1 MMKLRIRIF
10 FVLISCL
17 GGMEAYAQKT
27 LVNESPLRIYNRAHE
42 LFQHEQYGEA
52 QKHFLIYSDKAVDR
66 ETHINAQYY
75 AGVCAMELF
84 NPDAINLLLKVN
96 RNYPEHS
103 KSKQALF
110 QLGKYFYRVKDNK
123 SAIKYFEYVSAE
135 DLTPADAEEFNF
147 LKGYCYFKTDKF
159 EPSKKNFSEI
169 KDKAGKYAEAANYYY
184 GYVVYKQGD
193 YEDAL
198 THFNKILNSKSFGP
212 LAKVYVAQI
221 YFLRKQYREVIGVG
235 ESVSEKS
242 VLDDAA
248 GIIGQSYYH
257 LGQYDKAVP
266 YLERYNANPPV
277 SRTNGDVYRLAYA
290 YLRSGQPDKAID
302 LFTSIT
308 SEKDTTAQYANYYLA
323 EAFLGMG
330 KKQAAKSAYQLAHK
344 LNFNPEV
351 TEQSLFNYA
360 RICAELGVQQE
371 ALKEF
376 VTFINTYP
384 NSKYNDEARS
394 ELSNLLLSTKNYK
407 EAIRILESIHVMN
420 ENNKMAYQRVCY
432 YRAEELYL
440 NNEYDKANELFVKS
454 QQYQYDK
461 RLYALSY
468 FWLAELQYKNSNFD
482 KALELYRTFASFSQI
497 QETRFYPLSSY
508 NRAYCHLKLKDF
520 SQCIDEMR
528 KFIITEYALANPEL
542 YTDGM
547 MRIADCY
554 FALNQ
559 YPKAIESYDLII
571 SRKLPGSDYALY
583 QKAMILGV
591 LNKPEEKNAALKTIT
606 TQFKRSTY
614 IDDAYFEMANVY
626 LQTEK
631 YQAAVDGFN
640 QIINEFPKSAFI
652 RKSHLNK
659 GLAYYNMSKDEEALA
674 AFKRL
679 ITDFSTSEEAREALT
694 VIKNIFINKGESDAY
709 LAFISVLP
717 NVTVS
722 PSYQDSVTY
731 ESAFVWYKNGDCTK
745 ASKAFGNYIQK
756 FAGGFF
762 ILKANYQKAECDFKL
777 KNYDEALTA
786 YEFVAAQNRNDYTER
801 AVRQS
806 AILHFLK
813 KQYEKA
819 FDYYASLERIA
830 SNRDNLGIA
839 LLGQMRSA
847 DNLNRR
853 DTAAQV
859 AFRYLNSTIVQRD
872 GLVEAQLHAGRF
884 YMTHQDPDSALVAFQ
899 YVVKETK
906 NAMAAEAKYN
916 LALIKYGNKD
926 YKAARKLIFETAD
939 NYSAYEY
946 WVAMAYLLLA
956 DTYIAEKD
964 YFQAKAT
971 LESLIENYEGE
982 DLRVVAREKLTYI
995 IAVEEKL
1002 KDTGKKPVIEE

>member
-1 MMKLRIRIF
+1 MRKLRIRIF
-10 FVLISCL
+10 FVLFSCL
-17 GGMEAYAQKT
+17 STLGVYAQKT

-52 QKHFLIYSDKAVDR
+52 QKHFLLYAEKATDR
-66 ETHINAQYY
+66 ETRINAQYY
-75 AGVCAMELF
+75 AGVCALELF
-84 NPDAINLLLKVN
+84 NPDAINLLLSVN

-110 QLGKYFYRVKDNK
+110 QLGKYFYRIKDNK
-123 SAIKYFEYVSAE
+123 SAIRYFEYVSAE
-135 DLTPADAEEFNF
+135 DLTPAEAEEFNF
-147 LKGYCYFKTDKF
+147 LKGYCYFKTGNF

-169 KDKAGKYAEAANYYY
+169 KDGSGKYAEAANYYY
-184 GYVVYKQGD
+184 GYVVYKQGNYD
-193 YEDAL
+193 DAL
-198 THFNKILNSKSFGP
+198 QHFNKILNSKSFGP

-221 YFLRKQYREVIGVG
+221 YFLRKQYQEVIGVG
-235 ESVSEKS
+235 ETVSEKS

-257 LGQYDKAVP
+257 LGQYAKAVP

-277 SRTNGDVYRLAYA
+277 SRTNADVYRLAYA
-290 YLRSGQPDKAID
+290 YLRSGQSEKAID
-302 LFTSIT
+302 LFTIISG
-308 SEKDTTAQYANYYLA
+308 EKDTTAQYANYYLA

-344 LNFNPEV
+344 LNFNTEV

-394 ELSNLLLSTKNYK
+394 ELSNLLLRTKNYK
-407 EAIRILESIHVMN
+407 EAIRILESIHAMN
-420 ENNKMAYQRVCY
+420 ENNKIAYQRVCY

-440 NNEYDKANELFVKS
+440 NNEYDKAHELFLKS

-468 FWLAELQYKNSNFD
+468 FWLAELEYKNSNFE
-482 KALELYRTFASFSQI
+482 KALGYYHSFATYPQV
-497 QETRFYPLSSY
+497 QETRFYPLSYY
-508 NRAYCHLKLKDF
+508 NRGYCQLKLKEF
-520 SQCIDEMR
+520 LLCIDEMK
-528 KFIITEYALANPEL
+528 KFIATVYAMANPEL
-542 YTDGM
+542 YTDGT

-571 SRKLPGSDYALY
+571 SKKLIGSDYALY

-614 IDDAYFEMANVY
+614 IDDAYFEMANVH

-631 YQAAVDGFN
+631 YQAAADGFN
-640 QIINEFPKSAFI
+640 QIINEFPKSTYI
-652 RKSHLNK
+652 RKAHLNK

-679 ITDFSTSEEAREALT
+679 ITDFSASEEAREALT
-694 VIKNIFINKGESDAY
+694 VVKNIFINKGESDAY

-731 ESAFVWYKNGDCTK
+731 ESAFVWYKNGDCVK

-777 KNYDEALTA
+777 KNFDEALIA
-786 YEFVAAQNRNDYTER
+786 YEFVAAQNRSDYTER

-813 KQYEKA
+813 KQYDKA
-819 FDYYASLERIA
+819 FEYYASLERIA

-847 DNLNRR
+847 DLMRKP
-853 DTAAQV
+853 DATAQV
-859 AFRYLNSTIVQRD
+859 AFRYLNSTLAQRD
-872 GLVEAQLHAGRF
+872 GLIEAQLHIGRY
-884 YMTHQDPDSALVAFQ
+884 YMTNQQPDSASLAFQ

-906 NAMAAEAKYN
+906 NVMAAEAKYN
-916 LALIKYGNKD
+916 LALIKYLKKD
-926 YKAARKLIFETAD
+926 YKAARKLVFETAD

-964 YFQAKAT
+964 NFQAKAT

-982 DLRVVAREKLTYI
+982 DMRSVAREKLTLI
-995 IAVEEKL
+995 IAEEEKL
-1002 KDTGKKPVIEE
+1002 KEAGNKPAIEE